1 MQLACGDC
9 HDSLTILQLRR
20 DIDGDGAGVCPSA
33 AQSADYMVTR
43 DATFRAAL
51 SAISTSAETAHLVT
65 ITGNVTLTAAP
76 DPVSLKTGDSL
87 MVEG

>member
-1 MQLACGDC
+1 
-9 HDSLTILQLRR
+9 
-20 DIDGDGAGVCPSA
+20 
-33 AQSADYMVTR
+33 MVTR